1 MVFYEA
7 PHKLKSTLTDLLAAL
22 GDRPI
27 ALVREITKIHEE
39 VIRTTLVGAV
49 EKYES
54 EDPRGEF
61 VLIVGGATPT
71 EAPPATPED
80 AVGLARAYL
89 AEGMSPS
96 EAAKQAAADTGLKK
110 GDIYRLLLK

>member
-1 MVFYEA
+1 M
-7 PHKLKSTLTDLLAAL
+7 
-22 GDRPI
+22 
-27 ALVREITKIHEE
+27 
-39 VIRTTLVGAV
+39 
-49 EKYES
+49 EKYTQ

-71 EAPPATPED
+71 EAAPATPEEAAD
-80 AVGLARAYL
+80 IARGYL

-110 GDIYRLLLK
+110 GEIYRLLLNDKET